1 VQDRKRAG
9 DTGHAQDDKWPVAVH
24 DTEDRPAADL
34 AQDEEPGCLR
44 DAGRVIRSVRS
55 YERGRDLDD
64 EGRGEHGAE
73 CASIEKGGPK
83 DNHDPD
89 PDQVSGPGVQGT
101 PARDRDTQ
109 CSAQQ

>member
-1 VQDRKRAG
+1 
-9 DTGHAQDDKWPVAVH
+9 
-24 DTEDRPAADL
+24 
-34 AQDEEPGCLR
+34 
-44 DAGRVIRSVRS
+44 VIRSVRS

-89 PDQVSGPGVQGT
+89 PDQGVRGCKGHRRAIATPNAPPSSEADDDGT
-101 PARDRDTQ
+101 NANQYRDV
-109 CSAQQ
+109 AK